1 MKPHQSFTDTHDN
14 SETPESQGLD
24 KMGDFYYMLEC
35 EGPERFYAKREYC
48 EDTDTFVWQCEYE
61 CNGLAECDFR
71 FTKHQRWRLVTE
83 NELRVLC
90 RNTRKKVY
98 TITDTYTKG
107 RAMISS
113 CTPVIDTNGIVIS
126 VLFILCDTLN
136 FPKPPEIPQVT
147 EQVSEGV
154 KFDDDKTRVGD
165 VDTGETD

>member
-71 FTKHQRWRLVTE
+71 FTNHQRWRLVTE
-83 NELRVLC
+83 SELRVLC
-90 RNTRKKVY
+90 RNTGKKVY
-98 TITDTYTKG
+98 TITDTDTKG

-126 VLFILCDTLN
+126 VLFNLCDTLN
-136 FPKPPEIPQVT
+136 FNKPYIR
-147 EQVSEGV
+147 
-154 KFDDDKTRVGD
+154 K
-165 VDTGETD
+165 